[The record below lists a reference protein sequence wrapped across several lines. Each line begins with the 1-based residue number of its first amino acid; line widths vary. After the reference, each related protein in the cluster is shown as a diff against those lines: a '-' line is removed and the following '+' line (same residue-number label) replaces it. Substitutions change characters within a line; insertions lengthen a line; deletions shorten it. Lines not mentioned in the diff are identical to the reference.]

1 MKPESLDR
9 PMIRRSF
16 IKDLATRLAF
26 LGIAAAVILAGCVAP
41 GGEAAIEPVD
51 TPLPVPATPDQPVPT
66 LLPTREPYP
75 AGTLVDYTAQMGDTL
90 PALAAHFN
98 TTVDEI
104 REANPIIPDGATTM
118 PPGLPMKIPIYYEPF
133 WGSPY
138 QILPD
143 SLFVNGPA
151 QIGFDPVAFVREQPG
166 WFKDYSFYL
175 GNQNRRGG
183 EIVQYISE
191 NFSIS
196 PRLLL
201 ALIEYQTGGLSN
213 AEMPDNVEAYPLGF
227 RDQFHLGL
235 ARQLIWAANT
245 LNNGYYGWRTG
256 RLEVYYHRDGR
267 EERPDPWQNAASV
280 ALHYYYSKIL
290 PADAYAYAI
299 SGDGFQATYRQ
310 LFGDPWEN
318 VQPHIP
324 GSLTQPELRLPF
336 APGETWAFTGGP
348 HTGWGEG
355 DPLAALDF
363 APPAVVGGCQESDE
377 AVAAVADG
385 VIARVGDAS
394 ALLDLDG
401 DGDERTGWVVFYL
414 HLANDRLP
422 RVGAAL
428 KTGDPIGLPSCEGG
442 EATGTHVHIARK
454 YNGEW
459 IPADGPLAFDLEGWI
474 AANGD
479 QPYEG
484 ALKRFSQTVW
494 ANANADGVSHI
505 QAQVH

>member
-1 MKPESLDR
+1 MSPDRAKYPSLAR
-9 PMIRRSF
+9 LVCLGY
-16 IKDLATRLAF
+16 LAAT
-26 LGIAAAVILAGCVAP
+26 ILAACAVPATEGT
-41 GGEAAIEPVD
+41 IEPAEEL
-51 TPLPVPATPDQPVPT
+51 PPVPATPEQAVPT
-66 LLPTREPYP
+66 SLPTREPYP
-75 AGTLVDYTAQMGDTL
+75 PGTLVDYTAQTGDTL

-143 SLFVNGPA
+143 SLFINGPA
-151 QIGFDPVAFVREQPG
+151 QVGFDPIAFVDGQPG
-166 WFKDYSFYL
+166 WFKDYNFYL
-175 GNQNRRGG
+175 GKRNRRGG
-183 EIVQYISE
+183 EIIQYISE

-201 ALIEYQTGGLSN
+201 AVIEYQTGGLSN
-213 AEMPDNVEAYPLGF
+213 PEIPENVEEYPLGY
-227 RDQFHLGL
+227 RDQFHQGL
-235 ARQLIWAANT
+235 ARQLIWAANV

-256 RLEVYYHRDGR
+256 RLDVFYHRDGR

-280 ALHYYYSKIL
+280 ALHYYYSKVL
-290 PADAYAYAI
+290 PKDAYAFAV
-299 SGDGFQATYRQ
+299 SGDGFQATYTR

-318 VQPHIP
+318 AQAHIP
-324 GSLTQPELRLPF
+324 GSLYQPELRLPF

-355 DPLAALDF
+355 DPLAAIDF
-363 APPAVVGGCQESDE
+363 APPALVGGCQASDE
-377 AVAAVADG
+377 AVTAVADG

-394 ALLDLDG
+394 AVLDLDG
-401 DGDERTGWVVFYL
+401 DGDERTGWVIFYL
-414 HLANDRLP
+414 HLENSHLP
-422 RVGAAL
+422 KAGDAL
-428 KTGDPIGLPSCEGG
+428 KAGDPIGLPSCEGG

-459 IPADGPLAFDLEGWI
+459 VPADGALAFNLEGWM
-474 AANGD
+474 ARNGSAPYQGSLTRFGKTVRACECSD
-479 QPYEG
+479 QS
-484 ALKRFSQTVW
+484 AQ
-494 ANANADGVSHI
+494 I
-505 QAQVH
+505 QAAVR